1 MLKNLILIILLSN
14 GVLFAS
20 NKDSLK
26 DSFEINDLRNGDI
39 LLYSGKSLISG
50 LIKFF
55 DGSVYSHTGI
65 YNKGKVL
72 EATSKGVVNRSL
84 IESIDGNNFI
94 DVYRFNF
101 SETGDSSLIKDFEK
115 NLLNV
120 IEKYE
125 IEGERYAYEQFLL
138 LGILTLSRT
147 ANLPLIAPV
156 LRGFLDNSSEY
167 LTSLIAAGK
176 RPVIC
181 SELVYRCYSELDST
195 GLYTIKIKGNDL
207 NENDIYTVNELLFIL
222 KSNNTDSEIL
232 ELINSEYKKFLNK
245 YLESKASRNGYF
257 TIPDFVTPKDLKNS
271 KSLIFIGRLNP
282 N

>member
-147 ANLPLIAPV
+147 ANLPLVAPV
-156 LRGFLDNSSEY
+156 LRGFLDNSTEY

-176 RPVIC
+176 SPMIC
-181 SELVYRCYSELDST
+181 SELVYRCYFESDST
-195 GLYTIKIKGNDL
+195 GLFTIKIKDSKI
-207 NENDIYTVNELLFIL
+207 NENDIYTLNELLFIL

-271 KSLIFIGRLNP
+271 KSLIYIGRLNP